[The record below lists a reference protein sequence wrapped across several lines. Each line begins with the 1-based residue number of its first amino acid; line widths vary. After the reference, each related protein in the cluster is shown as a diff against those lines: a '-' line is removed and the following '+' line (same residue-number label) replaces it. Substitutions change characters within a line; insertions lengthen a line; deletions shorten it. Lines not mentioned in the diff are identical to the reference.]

1 MATTGIVNG
10 TNLRWFLD
18 GVAVMSAKS
27 GQLSFAKE
35 TKERVHKDTSGSWA
49 EKRGGKKSFNGSCE
63 AYYEEGSAF
72 ESFWASFDSEGATE
86 ELDMEYGTAETGDKI
101 FNCKVIITSMEH
113 PSEADEDVT
122 YSISFDGT
130 GRPTRTVNA

>member
-10 TNLRWFLD
+10 TNLRWFKG

-27 GQLSFAKE
+27 GQLSFTKE
-35 TKERVHKDTSGSWA
+35 TKSRLHKDTSGSWD
-49 EKRGGKKSFNGSCE
+49 EKRGGRKSFSGSCE
-63 AYYEEGSAF
+63 AYYEEGAEF
-72 ESFWASFDSEGATE
+72 EAFWASFDSEGDTE
-86 ELDMEYGTAETGDKI
+86 VLDMEYGTAETDDKI
-101 FNCKVIITSMEH
+101 FNCKVIITSMEQ